1 MSSANQN
8 SKVPGR
14 ESLIQQFVAAA
25 EGTGATVERIPRSP
39 GALKRAVQ
47 RVLAGG
53 DKAPSAILRQSSG
66 QGSGSPGLGVATASL
81 GLHPEGQ
88 ALLAEP
94 DDLPP
99 ELWAPLRDLEK
110 VIDHPTDDQ
119 LRSTMVGITDAFAG
133 VARTGSVCVAMTG
146 NLGGAVSLF
155 PRSHVAVLDARYI
168 VSRPGDVFTAG
179 QLENKGMERDFVFIT
194 GPSVTADMGELVRG
208 VHGPDHLH
216 IIILEE

>member
-1 MSSANQN
+1 MSSASQN

-14 ESLIQQFVAAA
+14 ESLIQQFMAAA
-25 EGTGATVERIPRSP
+25 EGTGATVERLPRSP
-39 GALKRAVQ
+39 EALKEAIQ
-47 RVLAGG
+47 RVL
-53 DKAPSAILRQSSG
+53 SSG
-66 QGSGSPGLGVATASL
+66 DEV
-81 GLHPEGQ
+81 
-88 ALLAEP
+88 LLAEP

-99 ELWAPLRDLEK
+99 ELWDPLRALERI
-110 VIDHPTDDQ
+110 IDHPTDDQ
-119 LRSTMVGITDAFAG
+119 LRSAMVGITDAFAG
-133 VARTGSVCVAMTG
+133 VARTGSVCVAMTE

-168 VSRPGDVFTAG
+168 VPRPGDVFTAG
-179 QLENKGMERDFVFIT
+179 QLGNKGMERNFVFIT

>member
-1 MSSANQN
+1 MR
-8 SKVPGR
+8 PDR
-14 ESLIQQFVAAA
+14 ETLVQQFVVAA
-25 EGTGATVERIPRSP
+25 GLTGATVERLTYSP
-39 GALKRAVQ
+39 EPLKDAIQ
-47 RVLAGG
+47 QVL
-53 DKAPSAILRQSSG
+53 SSG
-66 QGSGSPGLGVATASL
+66 D
-81 GLHPEGQ
+81 E

-133 VARTGSVCVAMTG
+133 VARTGSVCVAMTE

-155 PRSHVAVLDARYI
+155 PRSHIAVLDARNI
-168 VSRPGDVFTAG
+168 VPRPGDVFTAG
-179 QLENKGMERDFVFIT
+179 QLENKGMERNFVFIT

>member
-14 ESLIQQFVAAA
+14 ESLIQQFMAAA
-25 EGTGATVERIPRSP
+25 EECGATVERLPHSP
-39 GALKRAVQ
+39 EALKRAVQ
-47 RVLAGG
+47 RVLSGK
-53 DKAPSAILRQSSG
+53 DKAPSAILRLSSG
-66 QGSGSPGLGVATASL
+66 QGS
-81 GLHPEGQ
+81 GQ

-168 VSRPGDVFTAG
+168 VPRPGDVFTAG
-179 QLENKGMERDFVFIT
+179 QLENKGMERSFVFIT

>member
-1 MSSANQN
+1 
-8 SKVPGR
+8 
-14 ESLIQQFVAAA
+14 
-25 EGTGATVERIPRSP
+25 
-39 GALKRAVQ
+39 
-47 RVLAGG
+47 
-53 DKAPSAILRQSSG
+53 
-66 QGSGSPGLGVATASL
+66 
-81 GLHPEGQ
+81 
-88 ALLAEP
+88 LAEP

-119 LRSTMVGITDAFAG
+119 LRCAGVGITDAFAG

-155 PRSHVAVLDARYI
+155 PRNHVAVLDARYI
-168 VSRPGDVFTAG
+168 VPRPGDVFTAG
-179 QLENKGMERDFVFIT
+179 QLENKGLERSFVFIT

>member
-14 ESLIQQFVAAA
+14 ESLIQQFMAAA
-25 EGTGATVERIPRSP
+25 EGTGATVERLPRSP
-39 GALKRAVQ
+39 EALKRAVQ
-47 RVLAGG
+47 RVLTGG
-53 DKAPSAILRQSSG
+53 DKAPSASS
-66 QGSGSPGLGVATASL
+66 
-81 GLHPEGQ
+81 GQ

-133 VARTGSVCVAMTG
+133 VARTGSVCVAMTE

-168 VSRPGDVFTAG
+168 VPRPGDVFTAG
-179 QLENKGMERDFVFIT
+179 QLENKGLERNFVFIT